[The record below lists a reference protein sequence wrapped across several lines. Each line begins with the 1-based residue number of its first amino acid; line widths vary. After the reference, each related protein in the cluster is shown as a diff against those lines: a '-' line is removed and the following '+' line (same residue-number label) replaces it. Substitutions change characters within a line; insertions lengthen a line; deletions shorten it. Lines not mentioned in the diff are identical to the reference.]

1 MALIVPS
8 GYVAKLVPEMM
19 EQAIFN
25 IKEDF
30 QESLATNL
38 NLRRVTAP
46 LFVKTGTGINDDL
59 NGVER
64 RYGPPREKRRT

>member
-38 NLRRVTAP
+38 NLRRVTA
-46 LFVKTGTGINDDL
+46 L
-59 NGVER
+59 
-64 RYGPPREKRRT
+64 RENRNWH